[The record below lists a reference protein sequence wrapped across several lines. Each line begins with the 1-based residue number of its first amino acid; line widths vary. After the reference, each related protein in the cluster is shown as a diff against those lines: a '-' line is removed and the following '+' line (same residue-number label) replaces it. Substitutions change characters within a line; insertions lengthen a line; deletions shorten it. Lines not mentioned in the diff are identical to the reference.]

1 MKFSLATITAIIAA
15 SAPVAMADDWKCNG
29 SGWEGGLRRLSFKFK
44 GYCEHE
50 SGRCFLR
57 AIRGKGLVAQNWQ
70 AWKVEDGWWQV
81 DVSTTAGLAWQ
92 VNNAIQD
99 VTGEWRGCWP
109 AQ

>member
-1 MKFSLATITAIIAA
+1 MKFSLAAITAIIAA
-15 SAPVAMADDWKCNG
+15 SAPAAMADDWKCNG
-29 SGWEGGLRRLSFKFK
+29 SGWETGLRRFSFKFK

-81 DVSTTAGLAWQ
+81 DVSVTAG
-92 VNNAIQD
+92 
-99 VTGEWRGCWP
+99 
-109 AQ
+109 